1 MIQLGA
7 IGALL
12 MGLAQTGF
20 ANSPISCGVTVV
32 GQSNSSID
40 VPAVNAA
47 VNQPPVSGE
56 VTVCLSG
63 VFDFGST
70 VESVVINPGPTVT
83 ALHIVGVN
91 ATSGAQATIRNGIL
105 PVIMLPPATLPSLTI
120 ENLRF
125 EKPAFAA
132 VSILTANGYV
142 RVSGLQIVASQTY
155 LDPDLFNLTFREGI
169 VVSSVGPVTG
179 EVDITNNFIDGGTYS
194 AADQALV
201 VSAGIE
207 LVGQGGA
214 GNTQPFTA
222 QVRVAGNR
230 LSNWS
235 GSGISALSAQNVT
248 IEKNAIDPGRF
259 ANLSSGCQTNGAG
272 ASNGI
277 GSANGIG
284 LANVTNFTVR
294 DNIITLVPSLTGSG
308 APPACTAALI
318 VSGTAG
324 SSAKGNLVYHNQI
337 LGVGSYG
344 MVLGTVGGAT
354 DGSTE
359 TDNVFALNSVFGFA
373 ARNAALYLGPEA
385 NGNVLV
391 GFFPSLAGNTAGN
404 VVINGP

>member
-1 MIQLGA
+1 
-7 IGALL
+7 
-12 MGLAQTGF
+12 MGLAHTVL
-20 ANSPISCGVTVV
+20 ANSPVSCSVMVV
-32 GQSNSSID
+32 GQNNSNVD

-47 VNQPPVSGE
+47 VNQPPVSGD

-70 VESVVINPGPTVT
+70 VESVVINPVAAVS
-83 ALHIVGVN
+83 ALRIVGVSAAN
-91 ATSGAQATIRNGIL
+91 GAPATIRNGVL

-125 EKPAFAA
+125 ERPAFAA
-132 VSILTANGYV
+132 ISILTANGYV
-142 RVSGLQIVASQTY
+142 RISGLQIAAAQTY

-179 EVDITNNFIDGGTYS
+179 EVEITNNVIDGGTYS
-194 AADQALV
+194 SADQSLA

-207 LVGQGGA
+207 LVGQGGPA
-214 GNTQPFTA
+214 ATQPFTA

-235 GSGISALSAQNVT
+235 GSGISAFSAQNVT
-248 IEKNAIDPGRF
+248 IEKNTISPGRF
-259 ANLSSGCQTNGAG
+259 ANLSSGCQTNGFG
-272 ASNGI
+272 AANGI

-294 DNIITLVPSLTGSG
+294 DNLITLVPSHTSSG

-324 SSAKGNLVYHNQI
+324 SSAKGNLVYRNQI
-337 LGVGSYG
+337 LGVGTYA
-344 MVLGTVGGAT
+344 MLLGTVGGAT
-354 DGSTE
+354 DGSSE
-359 TDNVFALNSVFGFA
+359 TDNVFALNTVFGFTA
-373 ARNAALYLGPEA
+373 ENASLCLAPEA
-385 NGNVLV
+385 SGNVLV
-391 GFFPSLAGNTAGN
+391 GFFPSVTGNAAGN
-404 VVINGP
+404 VLIGVP